1 MSTYCEGFFG
11 RLKNEMFYNRSW
23 QGVSI
28 EQFINELDS
37 YLRWYNEKRIKI
49 SLGAMS
55 PMDYRRS
62 IGLIAWKSPEKCPHP
77 LWYNFRVALTSI
89 NGKSH
94 L

>member
-62 IGLIAWKSPEKCPHP
+62 IGLIA
-77 LWYNFRVALTSI
+77 
-89 NGKSH
+89 
-94 L
+94 

>member
-1 MSTYCEGFFG
+1 
-11 RLKNEMFYNRSW
+11 MFYNRSW

-62 IGLIAWKSPEKCPHP
+62 IGLIA
-77 LWYNFRVALTSI
+77 
-89 NGKSH
+89 
-94 L
+94 